1 MARDLLLELNQQ
13 GIKLRLVDGR
23 MEVLAPA
30 GALTPELRERLK
42 QERDQLLALLQG
54 ASAAGEHPEITPR
67 PDERYQPF
75 PLTDIQHAYW
85 VGRNPAVELGGV
97 CTHFYFE
104 LERDGLDPRRL
115 TTSLRRVID
124 RHDMLRAVVEPDGRQ
139 RVLPEVGEYEIA
151 VADLR
156 ALPPRARAA
165 ELDRIRRE
173 MGEQAPPPDRWPLFE
188 IRACRL
194 GGERIRLHVSV
205 NVLIVD
211 AYSLS
216 LLFEDWRQ
224 CYVDA
229 DYVPEPLPISYR
241 DYVLAVEAARDCD
254 QYRRAERYW
263 LDRLDSLP
271 AAPALPLARQP
282 AQLARTRFTG
292 RVARL
297 SRQDWGS
304 IKQVARAR
312 GLTPSVVLMTA
323 YAEVLRRWS
332 GQQSFTLN
340 LTLFHRPP
348 VHPRIGEIVGDFTSL
363 TMLAVGTTPAESF
376 ADRAARMQQQ
386 LMRDLAHSSYS
397 GVRVLRERSRR
408 TGGGP
413 EASMPV
419 VFTSAVTL
427 ADEDRPDRGRRF
439 FGDLVYS
446 ISQTP
451 QVWLDHQVSEDRGEL
466 LISWDAV
473 EELFPA
479 GLLDDMFA
487 GYRGL
492 LARLGQDERAW
503 DGPAA
508 IQLPAWQSAQRDRAN
523 DTVADL
529 PARTL
534 CELVETQ
541 AARRPDEV
549 AVIAEDGWLT
559 YREVVQLA
567 RRLARRLAALGAGRG
582 SLVGV
587 LLDKGWEQVPA
598 LLGAVSSGA
607 AYLPVDPQWPPARTT
622 EVLARAGVQ
631 IVVTSPR
638 HRDTLAWPPGVRAVT
653 LEDPE
658 VVQAACTP
666 LAAHPAPDDLAY
678 VIFTSGSTGRP
689 KGVMIDHRGAA
700 TTIQDIN
707 RRFRVGPGDRVLAL
721 SALTFDLSVYD
732 VFGILA
738 AGGAVVMPAP
748 AGERDPGYWSDL
760 VERHGVTVWN
770 SVPAL
775 MRAWADANGRATGR
789 PASKLRLVL
798 LSGDWIP
805 VSLPE
810 AIRARHPQAELIS
823 LGGATEASIW
833 SVCYPIGEISPEW
846 TRIPYGKP
854 LANQTLHVYDQQL
867 EPCPV
872 WTTGE
877 LYIGGAGVA
886 RGYWGD
892 PEKTGERFITHP
904 VTGQR
909 LYRTGDLG
917 RYLPGGDI
925 EFLGRADS
933 QVKLNGYRIELG
945 EIAAALCR
953 CPGVG
958 EAVVDVVSDPGTG
971 GRQLVGYVVPAA
983 GAARAGPVWSGPL
996 AAGGR
1001 ELTDAAAELAAD
1013 LSTFDGW
1020 WAQVEARCPDIMA
1033 RTLARL
1039 GLFQVALEVAT
1050 AEQVVRR
1057 GRVRPQYR
1065 GLVEQWLSVLAAEGR
1080 LRPTGRPG
1088 EYRCEGRFDAARL
1101 DREIRR
1107 ALGRLDAGGAH
1118 RAFLDYLL
1126 GCADRQVELL
1136 RGAVSPLELLFPDGG
1151 WRVADALYAGN
1162 PVSHLLNRVVAG
1174 IVRCWTESAPADRP
1188 VRVLEIG
1195 GGTGATTAQILPG
1208 LAGGRV
1214 RYRFTDVST
1223 FFTERAKARFAGHQH
1238 VDFGQYDV
1246 DDEPGPQGV
1255 PPGSVDVIVAGNVLH
1270 DARDLATTL
1279 KWLAGVLAPGGVLVA
1294 IEGTANSR
1302 IQMISV
1308 GFIEG
1313 FGQHQG
1319 QRELPLLPVARW
1331 RKELAAAG
1339 FTRFAALPDGDPVAA
1354 GMPQHV
1360 LVAGVPGDRPSADPA
1375 VLRQALGGLLPEYMV
1390 PQHYVVID
1398 RLPLSP
1404 NGKVDRTALPRP
1416 WQSAPARQPVA
1427 PRDPVERR
1435 LWEIWREVLG
1445 REDFG
1450 VADNFFELGGD
1461 SLHAVR
1467 IFGLIRDEFGLRQT
1481 ADEGLQALFDGP
1493 TVAELAAALRERR
1506 PDG

>member
-1 MARDLLLELNQQ
+1 MAEDLLLELNRR

-23 MEVLAPA
+23 MDVLAPA
-30 GALTPELRERLK
+30 GALTPDLRERLK
-42 QERDQLLALLQG
+42 RERDRLLVLLRG
-54 ASAAGEHPEITPR
+54 ASAAGDHPEITPR
-67 PDERYQPF
+67 PDQRYEPF

-104 LERDGLDPRRL
+104 LERDGLDPERL
-115 TTSLRRVID
+115 ETSLRRVID
-124 RHDMLRAVVEPDGRQ
+124 RHDMLRAIVEPDGRQ
-139 RVLPEVGEYEIA
+139 RILPEVPGYEIA

-156 ALPPRARAA
+156 ALTPDARAA
-165 ELDRIRRE
+165 ELARTRRE
-173 MGEQAPPPDRWPLFE
+173 MGHQAPPPERWPLFD
-188 IRACRL
+188 IRASRL
-194 GGERIRLHVSV
+194 DDNRIRLHVSV

-216 LLFEDWRQ
+216 LLFEEWRG

-229 DYVPEPLPISYR
+229 DRVPEPLPVSYR
-241 DYVLAVEAARDCD
+241 DYVLAVEAARDTD
-254 QYRRAERYW
+254 QYRTAERYW
-263 LDRLDSLP
+263 LDRLDALP
-271 AAPALPLARQP
+271 PAPALPLARQP
-282 AQLARTRFTG
+282 AQLTRTEFTG
-292 RVARL
+292 RAARL

-304 IKQVARAR
+304 IKRIARAR

-340 LTLFHRPP
+340 LTLFQRPP

-363 TMLAVGTTPAESF
+363 TMLAVDTEPGEPF
-376 ADRAARMQQQ
+376 ADRAARLQRQ
-386 LMRDLAHSSYS
+386 LMRDLEHSSYS
-397 GVRVLRERSRR
+397 GVRVLRERARR

-413 EASMPV
+413 DAAMPV

-427 ADEDRPDRGRRF
+427 AEEDRPDRGRRF
-439 FGDLVYS
+439 FGELVYS

-451 QVWLDHQVSEDRGEL
+451 QVWLDHQVSEDQGEL
-466 LISWDAV
+466 LVGWDAV
-473 EELFPA
+473 EDLFPA

-487 GYRGL
+487 GYRDL
-492 LARLGQDERAW
+492 LTRLGRDERAW
-503 DGPAA
+503 DDPPAVE
-508 IQLPAWQSAQRDRAN
+508 LPGWQSGERERAN
-523 DTVADL
+523 DTAADI

-534 CELVETQ
+534 CELVEAQ
-541 AARRPDEV
+541 AERRPDEV

-559 YREVVQLA
+559 YREVVQVA
-567 RRLARRLAALGAGRG
+567 RRLARRLVALGTGRG
-582 SLVGV
+582 GLVGV
-587 LLDKGWEQVPA
+587 LLDKGWEQAPA
-598 LLGAVSSGA
+598 LLGVVCSGA
-607 AYLPVDPQWPPARTT
+607 AYLPVDPQWPEARRA
-622 EVLARAGVQ
+622 EVLAQAGVD

-638 HRDTLAWPPGVRAVT
+638 HRDALAWPPGVQLVT
-653 LEDPE
+653 VDDPE
-658 VVQAACTP
+658 VACAGCMP
-666 LAAHPAPDDLAY
+666 LTIRPEPDDLAY

-738 AGGAVVMPAP
+738 AGGAMVIPAP

-760 VERHGVTVWN
+760 VDRHGVTVWN

-775 MRAWADANGRATGR
+775 MRAWVDARDSDR

-805 VSLPE
+805 VSLPD
-810 AIRARHPQAELIS
+810 AIRAWHPEAELVS

-833 SVCYPIGEISPEW
+833 SVCYPIGEVGPEW

-854 LANQTLHVYDQQL
+854 LANQTLHVYDRQL

-877 LYIGGAGVA
+877 IYIGGAGLA

-892 PEKTGERFITHP
+892 PEKTAERFVTHP

-925 EFLGRADS
+925 EFLGRADF

-953 CPGVG
+953 CPGIG
-958 EAVVDVVSDPGTG
+958 DALVDVATNPGTG
-971 GRQLVGYVVPAA
+971 RRQLVAYVVPAD
-983 GAARAGPVWSGPL
+983 GAAVADPVWSVPL
-996 AAGGR
+996 AAGEH
-1001 ELTDAAAELAAD
+1001 ELTHATAELAPE
-1013 LSTFDGW
+1013 LSMFDGW

-1039 GLFQVALEVAT
+1039 GLFQVALEVGT
-1050 AEQVVRR
+1050 AAQAVR

-1088 EYRCEGRFDAARL
+1088 EYRCVHRFDAARL
-1101 DREIRR
+1101 DREIRA
-1107 ALGRLDAGGAH
+1107 ALGGLDAGGAQ
-1118 RAFLDYLL
+1118 RVFLDYLL

-1136 RGAVSPLELLFPDGG
+1136 RGEVSPLELLFPDGE

-1162 PVSHLLNRVVAG
+1162 PVSHLLNRVAARV
-1174 IVRCWTESAPADRP
+1174 VRSWVDSAPADRP

-1195 GGTGATTAQILPG
+1195 GGTGATTAQVLPG
-1208 LAGGRV
+1208 LPAGRV

-1223 FFTERAKARFAGHQH
+1223 FFTDRAKARFAGHDF
-1238 VDFGQYDV
+1238 VEFGQYDV
-1246 DDEPGPQGV
+1246 DGEPGPQGV
-1255 PPGSVDVIVAGNVLH
+1255 APGSVDVIVAGNVLH
-1270 DARDLATTL
+1270 DAKDLATTL
-1279 KWLAGVLAPGGVLVA
+1279 KQLATALAPGGMLVA

-1313 FGQHQG
+1313 FGHHEG

-1331 RKELAAAG
+1331 REELAAAG
-1339 FTRFAALPDGDPVAA
+1339 FTRFAALPDGEPVAA
-1354 GMPQHV
+1354 AMPQHV
-1360 LVAGVPGDRPSADPA
+1360 LVAAVPGDRTAVEPA
-1375 VLRQALGGLLPEYMV
+1375 ALRQTLSGLLPEYMV

-1404 NGKVDRTALPRP
+1404 NGKVDRTALPQP
-1416 WQSAPARQPVA
+1416 WQSAPVLQPVA

-1435 LWEIWREVLG
+1435 LWEIWRDVLG